1 MKKSLFLFVIAIFS
15 LHASAQVKFFTEVSG
30 NYSLVSASERTY
42 ETELASDI
50 PQYKKMRY
58 DVYSAKYKNKIG
70 GNVMLGAQYFLI
82 PEFSLES
89 GLDFC
94 MINFQQ
100 DQTLLSVNFY
110 YPENAVPSLSSSPVP
125 LSPRL
130 TRNVNDFNLFYL
142 NIPISVFYHF
152 LDNKLAA
159 GIGIVPGFFVA
170 SKGGYGANTNF
181 NKSSMAMQ
189 VQLRYQFVDRCWIT
203 GTFQEY
209 TSYIYPESAKQNFSR
224 NRLIKLGLRYDF

>member
-1 MKKSLFLFVIAIFS
+1 MKKSLFLFIATIFS

-30 NYSLVSASERTY
+30 NYSLISNSYRIYSAEVD
-42 ETELASDI
+42 SDN
-50 PQYKKMRY
+50 PQYKVIRMDR
-58 DVYSAKYKNKIG
+58 YSANYKNRIG
-70 GNVMLGAQYFLI
+70 GNVMFAAQYFLI

-89 GLDFC
+89 GLDLC

-100 DQTLLSVNFY
+100 ELFHATTHYDLIEKELKPKTSMSPTLFGSNSDL
-110 YPENAVPSLSSSPVP
+110 
-125 LSPRL
+125 
-130 TRNVNDFNLFYL
+130 NLFYL
-142 NIPISVFYHF
+142 NIPISGFYHF

-209 TSYIYPESAKQNFSR
+209 TSYIYPESAKQSFSR